1 MPAMHEGRALV
12 KLHDQVA
19 VGKLRWCAAWVYSL
33 MSLLV
38 VMHI

>member
-12 KLHDQVA
+12 KLHDQLA
-19 VGKLRWCAAWVYSL
+19 VGMLRWCAWVYSL
-33 MSLLV
+33 MNLLV